1 MRFTFI
7 IQNDA
12 ILNNYISLLKLLSID
27 NHLFL
32 IIEESVFHTADLLAL
47 NNTKIFEYRIQPK
60 LAFWEDIFNYAY
72 IGRKR
77 HTSIS
82 FEERFN
88 WRTPKFADFRKDNY
102 GKSLRAYFYRLRR
115 YTIKHKDVILINIL
129 SKTRLDIIFRP
140 VFYQFFRVQDYL
152 KAFNE
157 IPIASIVVVP
167 YWGINVECN
176 FILSEINK
184 QRKKKFKSLFIQEN
198 WDNLSSKS
206 LMFYKPNVLTVWGEQ
221 TKKHAIEIQ
230 GMDVRY
236 IKYLQ
241 SPRYITF
248 YDAWQKQ
255 RSFELERETLN
266 KNKVILYI
274 GDSTDTDEVEII
286 NQLSEFILN
295 QNLGYQIIYRPHP
308 FQKSNYK
315 RKFSKN
321 AIPRNVRLDE
331 EFSEIYF
338 DGKRSLSTKSNQ
350 NVLLNNLLKCDAF
363 ICGGSTSFLEALLMY
378 KPIMLINGKIR
389 STTILRKEHF
399 RGVENLDYVYIVN
412 EGEIGNDQ
420 WKDFFDKVENFQA
433 GNLEVGKT
441 DYFFDL
447 GEKSYLDKFIEIAGF
462 TSKQ

>member
-1 MRFTFI
+1 MRLTFI

-12 ILNNYISLLKLLSID
+12 ILSNYTPLLQRLSI
-27 NHLFL
+27 NNNLYL
-32 IIEESVFHTADLLAL
+32 IIEKGVVKTEYLTSLQ
-47 NNTKIFEYRIQPK
+47 NTIIYEYRIQPK

-77 HTSIS
+77 YTSIS

-115 YTIKHKDVILINIL
+115 YTVKHKDVILINIL
-129 SKTRLDIIFRP
+129 SKTRLDVILRP
-140 VFYQFFRVQDYL
+140 VFYKFFRVENFQ
-152 KAFNE
+152 KALIK
-157 IPIASIVVVP
+157 IPRASIIIVP

-176 FILSEINK
+176 FLLSEISKHK
-184 QRKKKFKSLFIQEN
+184 QKKFKSLFIQEN

-221 TKKHAIEIQ
+221 TKKHAIDIQ

-255 RSFELERETLN
+255 RGFEVERKTRN

-274 GDSTDTDEVEII
+274 GDSTGADEVEII
-286 NQLSEFILN
+286 MQLSNFISDQKLD
-295 QNLGYQIIYRPHP
+295 YYIIYRPHP

-315 RKFSKN
+315 RKFSKST
-321 AIPRNVRLDE
+321 IPRNVRLDE
-331 EFSEIYF
+331 EFSEVYF

-350 NVLLNNLLKCDAF
+350 NILLNNLLNADAF
-363 ICGGSTSFLEALLMY
+363 VCGGSTSFLEALLVC
-378 KPIMLINGKIR
+378 KPILLINGRIR
-389 STTILRKEHF
+389 STTILKKEHF
-399 RGVENLDYVYIVN
+399 RGVENLDYVDIVN

-420 WKDFFDKVENFQA
+420 LKDFFDKVENFQA
-433 GNLEVGKT
+433 GNLEVGKI

-447 GEKSYLDKFIEIAGF
+447 GEKSYFDKFMEIAEF